1 MGIKKKFQIL
11 AMGVGILLAVVS
23 MIGFIISDS
32 NLQSSVEA
40 ELTAV
45 VSNESA
51 ELDGWFK
58 EKATSATYAANLMS
72 SFKGDKARIESI
84 DSLSLISS
92 DKDILD
98 LNIGTE
104 DDYFASFYGG
114 NMTGKLIP
122 KQRPWYNDAKNAGK
136 TVFTEPYVDKN
147 TGKLVVSVVSPFN
160 GTSGFYGALCT
171 DIALDIV
178 SERAKAAKYRGET
191 GQGIVIDTAGN
202 ILGTAGN
209 EEIMSDIRKVKG
221 IGEHFDEM
229 LKNDTGFFLY
239 ENDEGK
245 QVFGYKKMPCNGWVF
260 GLSVP
265 YDYVYAPITNLK
277 IAFGILTVVGFL
289 IVVAMCLKF
298 ADTITTPIVALKDH
312 ADQLAHG
319 NLRLKDIV
327 KTSNDEIGSL
337 VTAFNTMRAHLAK
350 LISSMATTAEQVA
363 ASSEELTAN
372 AQQSAESSVHTAE
385 TVSQVSVNMDQQISD
400 VNTAKV
406 SVDSVYD
413 DIKLM
418 TNKTNE
424 ASDASRDA
432 AQAAEEG
439 AALMRAAMEKIGSLE
454 GSVLQ
459 SAEVVKELG
468 ENSKQIGQIVEAISS
483 IAEQTNLLSLNAAI
497 EAARAGEQGRGF
509 AVVAEEVRKL
519 ATESKESAEQIKA
532 RIASIQENTDRA
544 VASMEQG
551 TREVEQGTKAIRE
564 VGTQFT
570 EIMNKVNGIGDSMK
584 EINNSVQTVSTGATQ
599 IVQAVDAIDSVSKQ
613 TAEHMNMIA
622 GTTEQQSASNEEIA
636 AASHALAK
644 MATDM
649 SSMVGEFQV

>member
-1 MGIKKKFQIL
+1 MGIKKKFQIF
-11 AMGVGILLAVVS
+11 AIGIGILLALVS

-32 NLQSSVEA
+32 NLESSVEA

-72 SFKGDKARIESI
+72 SFKGDRARIESI

-147 TGKLVVSVVSPFN
+147 TGKLVVSVVSPFK
-160 GTSGFYGALCT
+160 GTSGFYGTLCT

-178 SERAKAAKYRGET
+178 SERAKAAKYRGEA

-209 EEIMSDIRKVKG
+209 EEIMSDVRKVKG

-229 LKNDTGFFLY
+229 VKNDTGFFIY
-239 ENDEGK
+239 ENDAGK

-265 YDYVYAPITNLK
+265 YDYVYAPVSNLK
-277 IAFGILTVVGFL
+277 IAFGILTIVGFL
-289 IVVAMCLKF
+289 IVIALCLKF

-319 NLRLKDIV
+319 NLRLRDIV
-327 KTSNDEIGSL
+327 RTSNDEIGSL

-363 ASSEELTAN
+363 ASSEQLTAN

-385 TVSQVSVNMDQQISD
+385 TVSQVSTNMDQQISD
-400 VNTAKV
+400 VNTAKE
-406 SVDSVYD
+406 SVDNVYG
-413 DIKLM
+413 DIQLM

-424 ASDASRDA
+424 ASEASRDA
-432 AQAAEEG
+432 AQAAS
-439 AALMRAAMEKIGSLE
+439 LMSAAMEKIASLE

-532 RIASIQENTDRA
+532 RISSIQENTDRA

-584 EINNSVQTVSTGATQ
+584 EINNSVQTVSDGATQ
-599 IVQAVDAIDSVSKQ
+599 IVKAVDAIDSVSKQ

-649 SSMVGEFQV
+649 SSLVGEFQV